1 MTSTVSTRDRPGRRR
16 GREYV
21 RGPSAALQPYVESR
35 GTSVDAHPGNVFHHN
50 TNVPPAT

>member
-1 MTSTVSTRDRPGRRR
+1 MTSTASSGIDRVGGGSAST
-16 GREYV
+16 
-21 RGPSAALQPYVESR
+21 SAPCPRPYVESR